1 MKTVAYGPCTQTH
14 IVAKKPFWE
23 EDGLPLFMWTDGLA
37 GFVAPNRV
45 PEDPDTVMSLTAWG
59 RGFLGRYL
67 DQIGEEVA
75 SAGVIKAIEEL
86 RPAAKG
92 QLEAIHVHSWELDE
106 FAGGA
111 DFLSWRPGEIAEFHG
126 PLWAPHGRVHFCGE
140 HTAELNRGMEGAMES
155 GERVAAEVLE
165 RA

>member
-1 MKTVAYGPCTQTH
+1 
-14 IVAKKPFWE
+14 
-23 EDGLPLFMWTDGLA
+23 
-37 GFVAPNRV
+37 
-45 PEDPDTVMSLTAWG
+45 
-59 RGFLGRYL
+59 LGRYL